1 MNQAKTKETMTVC
14 FESDQTKENEMQ
26 SISTERN
33 TLPKFFFQKKKVR
46 QPSKMISFSFNKI
59 CLDLSVNQP

>member
-26 SISTERN
+26 SISTARN
-33 TLPKFFFQKKKVR
+33 TLSKFFFKRKRYDNLQK
-46 QPSKMISFSFNKI
+46 
-59 CLDLSVNQP
+59 